1 VSLSDAQRTWQLSA
15 NAAAAR
21 LAADSGHREHRD
33 RRIVI
38 TPIGIMIGA

>member
-1 VSLSDAQRTWQLSA
+1 MRV
-15 NAAAAR
+15 
-21 LAADSGHREHRD
+21 ADSGHREHRD

>member
-1 VSLSDAQRTWQLSA
+1 VIIDAALRESEPQVLRRSG
-15 NAAAAR
+15 
-21 LAADSGHREHRD
+21 ADSGHREHRD